1 LATAGVTT
9 GAARV
14 TRAFATTGFA
24 RTLDLTAFF
33 FALALEAVLFALA
46 IMILLNKE
54 HIRYNRLK
62 IAHKIN
68 YAQES
73 ALFCKDLATI
83 FLKLRR
89 FICTTTEVFLFS
101 KKHMCAFLKS
111 LAGA

>member
-1 LATAGVTT
+1 VTAGVTT

-14 TRAFATTGFA
+14 VRAFATTGFA
-24 RTLDLTAFF
+24 RTLDLTDFF

-54 HIRYNRLK
+54 HIRYNRFK

-73 ALFCKDLATI
+73 APFCKDLATI
-83 FLKLRR
+83 FSKLWR
-89 FICTTTEVFLFS
+89 FICTTTEVFLFF
-101 KKHMCAFLKS
+101 KKAHALF
-111 LAGA
+111 